1 MATTKWSID
10 PAHSE
15 IHFKV
20 KHLMITNVTGSIDT
34 FTGTAETEGE
44 DFENA
49 RIEFSAEMA
58 SINTNSPDRDTHLR
72 SADFFEVD
80 KYPHLTF
87 KSSSMKKTGSDE
99 YELTGDLSIKDV
111 TRPITLKAES
121 GGINKDPWGNM
132 KAGFSLTGK
141 LNRKDFGL
149 TWNAGLETGGVLVSD
164 EVRLTIEVQLV
175 KAA

>member
-1 MATTKWSID
+1 METTKWSID

-20 KHLMITNVTGSIDT
+20 KHLMITNVTGSLGT
-34 FTGTAETEGE
+34 FSGTAETVG
-44 DFENA
+44 DNFENA
-49 RIEFSAEMA
+49 KISFSADMA
-58 SINTNSPDRDTHLR
+58 SINTNAPDRDTHLR

-80 KYPHLTF
+80 KYPKLTF
-87 KSSSMKKTGSDE
+87 ESTSMKKVSGDE
-99 YELTGDLSIKDV
+99 YELTGNLTIKDV

-121 GGINKDPWGNM
+121 GGMNTDPWGNS
-132 KAGFSLTGK
+132 KAGFSLNGK

-149 TWNAGLETGGVLVSD
+149 TWNAALETGGMLVGD
-164 EVRLTIEVQLV
+164 EVKLLIEVQLV